1 MGGHEQDFPANG
13 LSLSMILIQAVQKL
27 QNTSRIKAPWYVS
40 AATPGQVLHT
50 WYARLVNTSYPNKM
64 LVMYMHDPSGLTVL
78 VHGKTLQATHMFFL
92 ERLYLLLQ
100 RLGFSAA
107 FIEREMRLA
116 EEGYVVG
123 KTDSK
128 SMLSRMN
135 QINYDIEIHCQR
147 AGSYEAIPLA
157 WIEEQI
163 AGYIYQEKKS
173 KEFRQVLDYFKDL
186 GVI

>member
-1 MGGHEQDFPANG
+1 
-13 LSLSMILIQAVQKL
+13 
-27 QNTSRIKAPWYVS
+27 
-40 AATPGQVLHT
+40 
-50 WYARLVNTSYPNKM
+50 
-64 LVMYMHDPSGLTVL
+64 
-78 VHGKTLQATHMFFL
+78 
-92 ERLYLLLQ
+92 
-100 RLGFSAA
+100 
-107 FIEREMRLA
+107 
-116 EEGYVVG
+116 
-123 KTDSK
+123 
-128 SMLSRMN
+128 MLSRMN